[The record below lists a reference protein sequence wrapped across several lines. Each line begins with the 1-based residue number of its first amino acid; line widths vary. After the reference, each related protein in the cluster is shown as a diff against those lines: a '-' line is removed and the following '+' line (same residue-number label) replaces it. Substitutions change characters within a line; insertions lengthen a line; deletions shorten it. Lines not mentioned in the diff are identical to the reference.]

1 MKTYYYTKF
10 LTVFFTLILFS
21 FTSYSQE
28 TDEKVED
35 AKEEKADKKK
45 KKKTYSDIVNDKTI
59 TDAGLFDVHKV
70 EDKYYYEI
78 NDSLLGRDMLMVTRI
93 VNMSKEISISRHKM
107 SEQVLSWQKFDNH
120 ILLKEISYSNYAS
133 DSLPIKEA
141 VSNANFEPIIASFKI
156 EVENKDKNS
165 VVIDVTDLYKKDIK
179 SFGYPQSSRKR
190 NKITGLDTKLSFIES
205 IRSFPMNV
213 EAKHIKT
220 YKSSE
225 AKNGQISMLLN
236 NSMILLAKV
245 PMKRRYYDERVGW
258 FTTSQ
263 TDYGIDNQEAE
274 TVKYLDR
281 WRLEVKDE
289 DIEKFKKGELVK
301 PKKPIVYYIDRATPK
316 KWRKYLKQGIEDWQ
330 AAFEVAG
337 FKNAILAKDPP
348 SKEED
353 PDWSPEDIRYSVVRY
368 LASPTL
374 NANGPHVSDPRS
386 GEIIESDI
394 NWYHNI
400 MKLLRNWYFVQT
412 SAVDPE
418 ARGIEFKNE
427 LMGELLRFVSAHEV
441 GHTLGLPHN
450 MGSSSAF
457 PVDSLRSATFTQKY
471 GTAPSIMDYA
481 RFNYIAQPGD
491 EGVALIPSHWES
503 PNVGVYDKFSV
514 MWGYKPILDVSEEEE
529 KDILKKWIIDKEDDM
544 MYRFGPSGGIDPSSQ
559 TEDLGDN
566 AIKASEYG
574 IKNLKRIIPELMEW
588 TTEDGETYDEL
599 EYMYGQVLGQ
609 FRRYMGHVA
618 ANIGGVYQYYKTSDQ
633 KGAVYTHV
641 DKNYQKACVAFLN
654 QHLFETPYWIINKD
668 ILNKIEYAGTTNR
681 IRSMQSSYLNRVL
694 DFGRMARII
703 ENEALNGSNSYS
715 LTEMMSDLKDGI
727 WPELITDEY
736 YTSEKKRRIMQKNDV
751 YRRNLQKSYIK
762 RLGYIMKNEQ
772 EQSSR
777 SGWGDYTTAVKV
789 DVSDIRSV
797 TMGTLSDL
805 KKDLQRVVRK
815 YRSSIKG
822 SSKDKLIKDH
832 LNYCITMIDE
842 AMGNLYYIEYTN

>member
-1 MKTYYYTKF
+1 
-10 LTVFFTLILFS
+10 
-21 FTSYSQE
+21 
-28 TDEKVED
+28 
-35 AKEEKADKKK
+35 
-45 KKKTYSDIVNDKTI
+45 
-59 TDAGLFDVHKV
+59 
-70 EDKYYYEI
+70 
-78 NDSLLGRDMLMVTRI
+78 MVTRI
-93 VNMSKEISISRHKM
+93 VNMSKEIPISRHKM
-107 SEQVLSWQKFDNH
+107 SEQVLSWQKFDNN
-120 ILLKEISYSNYAS
+120 ILLKEISFSNYAS

-156 EVENKDKNS
+156 EVENIDKNS
-165 VVIDVTDLYKKDIK
+165 VVIDVTNLYKKDIK

-190 NKITGLDTKLSFIES
+190 NKITGLETKLSFIES

-213 EAKHIKT
+213 EARHIKT

-236 NSMILLAKV
+236 NSMILLPKA
-245 PMKRRYYDERVGW
+245 PMKRRYFDERVGW

-289 DIEKFKKGELVK
+289 DIEKFKKGELVE

-503 PNVGVYDKFSV
+503 PNVGVYDKFSI
-514 MWGYKPILDVSEEEE
+514 MWGYKPIHDASEEEE
-529 KDILKKWIIDKEDDM
+529 KNILKKWIIDKEDDM

-588 TTEDGETYDEL
+588 TTEDGETYDESYAEALRISKSQGLTFIHPFDDPEVIAGQGTIAL
-599 EYMYGQVLGQ
+599 EILRQTEKIPDAIY
-609 FRRYMGHVA
+609 VA
-618 ANIGGVYQYYKTSDQ
+618 VGGGGLIGGT
-633 KGAVYTHV
+633 A
-641 DKNYQKACVAFLN
+641 
-654 QHLFETPYWIINKD
+654 
-668 ILNKIEYAGTTNR
+668 
-681 IRSMQSSYLNRVL
+681 SYLKSVWPDLYVVGCSPINSAVMIHSLNNGEILDLDSKPTLSDGTAGGIEQDSITFPICKDNIDETVL
-694 DFGRMARII
+694 VSETEIKNAMISFI
-703 ENEALNGSNSYS
+703 ENERLLLEGAAGTAVATLIKMQD
-715 LTEMMSDLKDGI
+715 ELKD
-727 WPELITDEY
+727 
-736 YTSEKKRRIMQKNDV
+736 KRVGVVICGGNISLDV
-751 YRRNLQKSYIK
+751 
-762 RLGYIMKNEQ
+762 
-772 EQSSR
+772 
-777 SGWGDYTTAVKV
+777 
-789 DVSDIRSV
+789 
-797 TMGTLSDL
+797 LSKIL
-805 KKDLQRVVRK
+805 K
-815 YRSSIKG
+815 
-822 SSKDKLIKDH
+822 
-832 LNYCITMIDE
+832 
-842 AMGNLYYIEYTN
+842 

>member
-59 TDAGLFDVHKV
+59 TDTGLFDVHKV

-156 EVENKDKNS
+156 EVKNKDKNS

-205 IRSFPMNV
+205 IRSFPMNI

-289 DIEKFKKGELVK
+289 DIEKFKKGELVE

-503 PNVGVYDKFSV
+503 PNVGVYDRFSV
-514 MWGYKPILDVSEEEE
+514 MWGYKPIHDASEEEE
-529 KDILKKWIIDKEDDM
+529 KNILKKWIIDKEDDM

-559 TEDLGDN
+559 TEDLGDD

-618 ANIGGVYQYYKTSDQ
+618 TNIGGIYQYYKTSDQ

-703 ENEALNGSNSYS
+703 ENEALNGLNSYS
-715 LTEMMSDLKDGI
+715 LVEMMSDLKDGI
-727 WPELITDEY
+727 WSEL
-736 YTSEKKRRIMQKNDV
+736 KNNKSIDV
-751 YRRNLQKSYIK
+751 YRRNLQKSYIS

-772 EQSSR
+772 SSR
-777 SGWGDYTTAVKV
+777 PGWGDYITTIKV

-797 TMGTLSDL
+797 TMGTLLDL
-805 KKDLQRVVRK
+805 KKDLKKAVKRYSDK
-815 YRSSIKG
+815 GIK
-822 SSKDKLIKDH
+822 SH

-842 AMGNLYYIEYTN
+842 AMENLYYIEYTN

>member
-59 TDAGLFDVHKV
+59 TDTGLFDVHKV

-190 NKITGLDTKLSFIES
+190 NKITGLDAKLSFIES

-316 KWRKYLKQGIEDWQ
+316 KWRKYIKQGIEDWQ
-330 AAFEVAG
+330 AAFEAAG

-514 MWGYKPILDVSEEEE
+514 MWGYKPILDVSKEEE

-777 SGWGDYTTAVKV
+777 PGWGDYTTAVKV